1 LLLKGWIGLS
11 IYIAM
16 RPRYTAVD
24 FALLGVTAVV
34 MGILFTLAWT
44 VYEVADAFGGP
55 IVARALS
62 YGLWFIGAPLGATLV
77 KKPLSGF
84 LGETLGALLESL
96 LPTIGGTT
104 NLIYGVVQGAL
115 SELAYLFTGYKR
127 FDAFIGALAG
137 ALAGPGAVALD
148 AILFDAIAE
157 PPVMLLWLLA
167 ASFSGAL
174 YGGLAALAASTFR
187 G

>member
-1 LLLKGWIGLS
+1 MKL
-11 IYIAM
+11 
-16 RPRYTAVD
+16 RYTAVD

-34 MGILFTLAWT
+34 MGVLFTLAWT
-44 VYEVADAFGGP
+44 VYEIAGALGGP
-55 IVARALS
+55 ILARALS

-96 LPTIGGTT
+96 MPTIGGLT
-104 NLIYGVVQGAL
+104 NLIYGIVQGAL
-115 SELAYLFTGYKR
+115 SELIYLLTGYRR
-127 FDAFIGALAG
+127 FDVLTGAFAG
-137 ALAGPGAVALD
+137 AMAGPGAVLLD
-148 AILFDAIAE
+148 AILFDAIAT
-157 PPVMLLWLLA
+157 PTVMLIWMFA

-174 YGGLAALAASTFR
+174 YGGIAAWVAQTVR